1 MMALNFALPSR
12 RVEMPGAA
20 QQVHVVPGLSDEV
33 TALEFSCIF
42 RSIAKYS
49 GKKRLHAAGCLY
61 RIRIPARM
69 VKAVHKTRHA
79 LKRETIKY
87 LEPALFVGDYASL
100 AKNREVPRY
109 R

>member
-1 MMALNFALPSR
+1 
-12 RVEMPGAA
+12 
-20 QQVHVVPGLSDEV
+20 
-33 TALEFSCIF
+33 
-42 RSIAKYS
+42 
-49 GKKRLHAAGCLY
+49 
-61 RIRIPARM
+61 M